1 MEVVKF
7 KNEEGNTRYYVAD
20 DTGIPVEPI
29 LKFIRFKDNTNY
41 ARNTLKMYC
50 HHLKSYLEFL
60 QQRGKDFREVT
71 IDDLSLFVNWL
82 QNPYQ
87 SLKVIPVGKVELTR
101 SPKTV
106 NIIVNTV
113 LLFYDY
119 ALRHEEYSGSISER
133 LKRYITVRGGNFK
146 GFLYGIANEKKR
158 YGNILK
164 LKEKQYR
171 PKTLTRE
178 EISTFSS
185 LCSNGRDRF
194 ILILLYE
201 TGMRIGEVLS
211 LWVEDFDINDL
222 HIDLKDRGSLENQAE
237 IKTVSSPR
245 RIDISQGMAD
255 MFLDY
260 ICQYHT
266 EDIATNHV
274 FIKISGK
281 NRNKAMNYID
291 VDNVFRGLEK
301 KSGIHVTPHMF
312 RHSSLTALRMAG
324 WELELLRIRA
334 GHKNIY
340 TTMNTYVHPS
350 EREVTE
356 MFHKMVGVHDFETV
370 YREDSDDGNIL

>member
-1 MEVVKF
+1 MDVVKF
-7 KNEEGNTRYYVAD
+7 KNEEGKIRYYVAD
-20 DTGIPVEPI
+20 DMGVPVESI

-41 ARNTLKMYC
+41 ASNTLKMYC

-82 QNPYQ
+82 QNPYP
-87 SLKVIPVGKVELTR
+87 SLKVIPATKVEPAR
-101 SPKTV
+101 SPETV
-106 NIIVNTV
+106 NIIINTV

-133 LKRYITVRGGNFK
+133 LKKYITVRGGNFK
-146 GFLYGIANEKKR
+146 GFLYGIADKKKR

-171 PKTLTRE
+171 PKTLTKE
-178 EISTFSS
+178 EIETLFS

-194 ILILLYE
+194 LLILLYE

-211 LWVEDFDINDL
+211 LWVEDFDINGL
-222 HIDLKDRGSLENQAE
+222 YIDLKDRGNLENQAE

-266 EDIATNHV
+266 DDVVTNHV
-274 FIKISGK
+274 FIKISSN

-291 VDNVFRGLEK
+291 VDNVFRALEK
-301 KSGIHVTPHMF
+301 KSDIHITPHMF

-324 WELELLRIRA
+324 WEPELLRMRA

-350 EREVTE
+350 EHEVTQ
-356 MFHKMVGVHDFETV
+356 MFHRTVGEHDFGTA
-370 YREDSDDGNIL
+370 YGRADDENIL